1 MTGLAQTVNSEM
13 DEEFHCSLF
22 ICHLIWVIAGGYP
35 DSMPNVHRAISGAM
49 TNDKRTMNNA
59 LFA

>member
-35 DSMPNVHRAISGAM
+35 DSMPNVHWAISGAM
-49 TNDKRTMNNA
+49 TNDK
-59 LFA
+59 